1 MDLDSDKMGLYLES
15 IIYWL
20 SGSDFVTNSLQAS
33 AYNYKIRNNICW
45 LTLRMLQIWSYIMF
59 IKVLN
64 YNTKLSVGI
73 VMLSH
78 ELNVLVIPKCI
89 CIPALCKDLQK
100 ISNYALTE

>member
-1 MDLDSDKMGLYLES
+1 
-15 IIYWL
+15 
-20 SGSDFVTNSLQAS
+20 
-33 AYNYKIRNNICW
+33 
-45 LTLRMLQIWSYIMF
+45 MF